1 MIVYHGSTQKV
12 TSPDFLHSRSDID
25 FGVGFYLTRDKR
37 MAETW
42 AANKDTSVCNIYDL
56 NTDGLN
62 IVNLGLSQQW
72 LDFVAYNRGFSNKV
86 FDVGN
91 VDIIIGPTADDKMFN
106 AVMNYLSGAIT
117 AQQAIKYINV
127 AGFSKQIVLK
137 TERALENLTFLE
149 SREIT
154 GYQKDILVNN
164 AKMERIEANN
174 RLTEMLMKD
183 SSKSKIEEVK
193 LINEDSKGNEDNDY
207 GR

>member
-1 MIVYHGSTQKV
+1 M
-12 TSPDFLHSRSDID
+12 
-25 FGVGFYLTRDKR
+25 
-37 MAETW
+37 
-42 AANKDTSVCNIYDL
+42 
-56 NTDGLN
+56 
-62 IVNLGLSQQW
+62 
-72 LDFVAYNRGFSNKV
+72 
-86 FDVGN
+86 
-91 VDIIIGPTADDKMFN
+91 DIIIGPTADDKMFN